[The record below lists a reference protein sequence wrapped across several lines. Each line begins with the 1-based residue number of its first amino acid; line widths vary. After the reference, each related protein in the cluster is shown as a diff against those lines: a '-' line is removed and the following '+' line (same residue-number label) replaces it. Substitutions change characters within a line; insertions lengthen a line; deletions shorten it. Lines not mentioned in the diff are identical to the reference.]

1 MQPTLTVSRSANS
14 WIVSNVPSGCLSS
27 CGFDC
32 FETAVTFA
40 GIWDAAIVFPSLR
53 YAISWDH
60 RIPLDCLATTTAN
73 FAKIAPIAN
82 TLNTRPRKT
91 VGWKTPVE
99 AFNEHLQSL

>member
-1 MQPTLTVSRSANS
+1 MQPTLTVSPSANS
-14 WIVSNVPSGCLSS
+14 WIVSNVPSGCLSP

-60 RIPLDCLATTTAN
+60 RIPLDRLATTAAN
-73 FAKIAPIAN
+73 FAQNRVHPRSLKF
-82 TLNTRPRKT
+82 RPKGFGASARGS
-91 VGWKTPVE
+91 VD
-99 AFNEHLQSL
+99 